1 MHVLCTIYKLHNYKH
16 KHLVR
21 LLRECITMAG
31 KPECVPMYKC
41 KTHKSGGRKRH
52 LNTEA
57 WCSLLEMT
65 VGTQVNIDIFCG
77 TNSGIQLGFKSKT
90 FWILVR
96 CLATTDTITLWN
108 YKFSFFLP
116 KVLKCII
123 DSQATIFACKV
134 GCAFYNTGGL
144 VASWNLAVWCHVWD
158 YSCSKHWNYLLQV
171 VFNIFRMHKRSSCWQ
186 LYKSKV
192 GLKIKLA
199 WPVSWLISSSSLHPT
214 PFLPPD
220 HAHAPL

>member
-1 MHVLCTIYKLHNYKH
+1 MYVLCTIYKLHNYKH

-21 LLRECITMAG
+21 LLHECIIMAG
-31 KPECVPMYKC
+31 EPECVPMYKC

-57 WCSLLEMT
+57 WCSLLEMA
-65 VGTQVNIDIFCG
+65 VGTQVNIDTFCG
-77 TNSGIQLGFKSKT
+77 TNSGIQLGFKPKT

-123 DSQATIFACKV
+123 DSQATIFACMGV
-134 GCAFYNTGGL
+134 CALYNTYIDAL
-144 VASWNLAVWCHVWD
+144 WI
-158 YSCSKHWNYLLQV
+158 
-171 VFNIFRMHKRSSCWQ
+171 FNIIVWFHICEITPVPRLKLLITSCA
-186 LYKSKV
+186 L
-192 GLKIKLA
+192 
-199 WPVSWLISSSSLHPT
+199 T
-214 PFLPPD
+214 P
-220 HAHAPL
+220 HRCA